1 MTRIFEKERKTLAIL
16 KSSVMTVRRTLINL
30 GILSIGQEKVCL
42 CETISG
48 RSVMEIILNSDS
60 RTV

>member
-30 GILSIGQEKVCL
+30 GILSIGQEEVCL